1 LWLDVRAQIADGA
14 RVYASGGGPA
24 LIVYQTGAVGST
36 ATVAT
41 WFVDDIQQVVR
52 ELTTNGVEFLRY
64 EQLDHDAGGVT
75 RRAGGGHIAWF
86 QDPDGNTFAIESD
99 A

>member
-1 LWLDVRAQIADGA
+1 M
-14 RVYASGGGPA
+14 
-24 LIVYQTGAVGST
+24 YQTTAVGSK

-52 ELTTNGVEFLRY
+52 ELTTNGVQFLRY
-64 EQLDHDAGGVT
+64 EQLDHDASGVT
-75 RRAGGGHIAWF
+75 PRAGGGHTAWF
-86 QDPDGNTFAIESD
+86 QDPDGNTFAVECD